1 MNELV
6 HKKAQTMVVM
16 GFLTA
21 WSLFWLPTN
30 LMLIL
35 SLSTLKLT
43 FE

>member
-6 HKKAQTMVVM
+6 HKRAQAMVVM
-16 GFLTA
+16 GFLAA
-21 WSLFWLPTN
+21 WSLWLPTN
-30 LMLIL
+30 LMLNL